1 MTCLLY
7 ELPYMHFL
15 FEYHILTFVESV
27 PLSSLVCCTA
37 ASRARPSESYRK
49 FLALLDRSYL
59 TLKSSISSTTGLQ
72 TSNTRYSTF
81 GTFSS
86 SESPTTRKNTTDQTK
101 CLHPG
106 GSSERSPEPVRWR
119 LVLLGLMVRTYL
131 TYLLP
136 TSKNKPANS
145 NGED

>member
-7 ELPYMHFL
+7 ELPYMRFL
-15 FEYHILTFVESV
+15 FEYHILTFLESV
-27 PLSSLVCCTA
+27 P
-37 ASRARPSESYRK
+37 Y
-49 FLALLDRSYL
+49 LALLSTVQQHLGLDHPRVTENSWLCL
-59 TLKSSISSTTGLQ
+59 TEVTCKSSISSTTGLQ
-72 TSNTRYSTF
+72 ISNTRYSTF

-86 SESPTTRKNTTDQTK
+86 SESPTTRTNTTEQTK